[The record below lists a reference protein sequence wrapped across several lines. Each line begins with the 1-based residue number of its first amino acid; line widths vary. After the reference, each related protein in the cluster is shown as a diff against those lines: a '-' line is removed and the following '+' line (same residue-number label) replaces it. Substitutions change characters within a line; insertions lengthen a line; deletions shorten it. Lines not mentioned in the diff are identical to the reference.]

1 MNVPLNFLNKIDITY
16 IDCMVDI
23 YFLLYK
29 EEKKLVSYEDKEYIL
44 KSFSKRQLIDGE
56 TLINLCS
63 VMTLVIISI
72 EDYKFDKFDI
82 GKAKD
87 ILLRLVIYHS
97 DKISEECFDNNI
109 NLFRYIYRC

>member
-82 GKAKD
+82 SKAKD

-97 DKISEECFDNNI
+97 DKISEECFENNI
-109 NLFRYIYRC
+109 SLFRYIYRC